1 MFFDALAPSSA
12 LQLIRFTD
20 VDAFRPAE
28 SLEDARSIPLD
39 VANFA
44 AARAVV
50 NLPACRIIVARSFA
64 RILDTAYRAPGGMV
78 ILPMSD
84 DLRASSSGMDLDSR
98 FFIALRGNH
107 DCHFVEPQ
115 INHHALIMFS
125 PTLRDRGWFD
135 RADALWVRIADP
147 VAHLYARQ
155 LVQDILRTASI
166 APRMFATTEA
176 AAHLQ
181 EGLLLAFD
189 DLFRTNPLSE
199 RSAANAGARS
209 ARLVQRIDDY
219 VAAYPTAPIYTA
231 DLAGEFGVSIR
242 TLGGAVAKVRGMSLH
257 QYIRLK
263 RLWAT
268 RTQLLRSGGA
278 SVASCARAQGFHHL
292 GEFAAAYRATFHEAP
307 SDTLA
312 RARSHTVA
320 PEQVLMNHVASAGQF

>member
-12 LQLIRFTD
+12 LQLTRFTD
-20 VDAFRPAE
+20 VDAYRPAE

-39 VANFA
+39 VANFE

-50 NLPACRIIVARSFA
+50 NLPACRIIVARSFV
-64 RILDTAYRAPGGMV
+64 RILDSAYRAPGGMV
-78 ILPMSD
+78 ILPMTD
-84 DLRASSSGMDLDSR
+84 DLRASSSGLDIDSR
-98 FFIALRGNH
+98 FFISMRGSH
-107 DCHFVEPQ
+107 HCHFVEPK

-135 RADALWVRIADP
+135 RADTLRVRIADP
-147 VAHLYARQ
+147 ASHLYARQ
-155 LVQDILRTASI
+155 LVQDILRTASVD
-166 APRMFATTEA
+166 PHMFETKEV

-181 EGLLLAFD
+181 EGLLLALD
-189 DLFRTNPLSE
+189 DLFQIDPLSE
-199 RSAANAGARS
+199 RSSPGAGTRS
-209 ARLVQRIDDY
+209 ARLVQQIDDY
-219 VAAYPTAPIYTA
+219 VTAYPTAPIYTA
-231 DLAGEFGVSIR
+231 DLAGEFGVSVR
-242 TLGGAVAKVRGMSLH
+242 TLGGAVSKVRGMSLH

-278 SVASCARAQGFHHL
+278 SVATCARAQGFHHL

-312 RARSHTVA
+312 RARQTGHPS
-320 PEQVLMNHVASAGQF
+320 L

>member
-12 LQLIRFTD
+12 LQLTRFTD

-44 AARAVV
+44 AVRAVV
-50 NLPACRIIVARSFA
+50 NLPACRIIVTKSFA

-84 DLRASSSGMDLDSR
+84 DLRASSSGVDLDSR
-98 FFIALRGNH
+98 FFMGLRGNH

-115 INHHALIMFS
+115 INHHAVIMFS
-125 PTLRDRGWFD
+125 PALRDRGWFD
-135 RADALWVRIADP
+135 RADALRVRIANP
-147 VAHLYARQ
+147 AAHLYARQ
-155 LVQDILRTASI
+155 LVLDVLRTASVE
-166 APRMFATTEA
+166 PHMFETTEA
-176 AAHLQ
+176 ASHLQ
-181 EGLLLAFD
+181 EGLLLACD
-189 DLFRTNPLSE
+189 DLFRINPLSE
-199 RSAANAGARS
+199 RCIPNAGARS
-209 ARLVQRIDDY
+209 ARLVQQIDDY

-231 DLAGEFGVSIR
+231 DLAGELGVSIR

-312 RARSHTVA
+312 RARQTS
-320 PEQVLMNHVASAGQF
+320 LSAS

>member
-12 LQLIRFTD
+12 LQLTRFTD

-28 SLEDARSIPLD
+28 ALEDSRSIPLD

-44 AARAVV
+44 AARAIV

-64 RILDTAYRAPGGMV
+64 RILETTYRAPGGMV

-84 DLRASSSGMDLDSR
+84 DLRASSSGMDIDSR
-98 FFIALRGNH
+98 FFIGLRGNH
-107 DCHFVEPQ
+107 NCHFVEPQ

-125 PTLRDRGWFD
+125 PTLGDRGWFD
-135 RADALWVRIADP
+135 RADALWVRIADRS
-147 VAHLYARQ
+147 ALLHARQ
-155 LVQDILRTASI
+155 LVQDILRTASVQ
-166 APRMFATTEA
+166 PQMFETTEV

-189 DLFRTNPLSE
+189 DLFRMNPLSD
-199 RSAANAGARS
+199 RSTPRAGVRS
-209 ARLVQRIDDY
+209 ARLVQQIDEY
-219 VAAYPTAPIYTA
+219 VRAYPTAPIYTA
-231 DLAGEFGVSIR
+231 DLADQFGVSIR

-292 GEFAAAYRATFHEAP
+292 GEFAAAYRATFHETP

-312 RARSHTVA
+312 RARQTRL
-320 PEQVLMNHVASAGQF
+320 QAS

>member
-12 LQLIRFTD
+12 LQLIRFAD

-28 SLEDARSIPLD
+28 SLEDSRSIPLD

-44 AARAVV
+44 AARAIV

-64 RILDTAYRAPGGMV
+64 RILDTVYRAPGGMV
-78 ILPMSD
+78 ILPMTD
-84 DLRASSSGMDLDSR
+84 DLRGSSSGMDLDSR

-107 DCHFVEPQ
+107 HCHFVEPQ

-125 PTLRDRGWFD
+125 PALKERGWFD
-135 RADALWVRIADP
+135 RADTLLVRMADP
-147 VAHLYARQ
+147 AALLYARQ
-155 LVQDILRTASI
+155 LVLDILRTASVE
-166 APRMFATTEA
+166 PHMFENSEV

-189 DLFRTNPLSE
+189 DLFRISPLSN
-199 RSAANAGARS
+199 RSTAGAGARS
-209 ARLVQRIDDY
+209 AKLVQQIDDY
-219 VAAYPTAPIYTA
+219 IAAYPTAPIYTA
-231 DLAGEFGVSIR
+231 NLADEFGVSVR
-242 TLGGAVAKVRGMSLH
+242 TLGGAVTKVRGMSLH

-268 RTQLLRSGGA
+268 RARLLKGGGA
-278 SVASCARAQGFHHL
+278 TIAACARAQGFHHL
-292 GEFAAAYRATFHEAP
+292 GEFAAAYRATFHETP

-312 RARSHTVA
+312 RVRQTGL
-320 PEQVLMNHVASAGQF
+320 PAS

>member
-1 MFFDALAPSSA
+1 MFFDALASSSA
-12 LQLIRFTD
+12 LQLTRFTD

-28 SLEDARSIPLD
+28 ALEDSRSIPLD

-44 AARAVV
+44 AARAIV

-64 RILDTAYRAPGGMV
+64 RILDSAYRAPGGMV
-78 ILPMSD
+78 ILPMTD
-84 DLRASSSGMDLDSR
+84 DLRATSSGMDLDSR

-107 DCHFVEPQ
+107 HCHFVEPQ

-147 VAHLYARQ
+147 TVHRCARQ
-155 LVQDILRTASI
+155 LVEHILRTASVQ
-166 APRMFATTEA
+166 PRMFETTEV

-189 DLFRTNPLSE
+189 DLFRMNPLSD
-199 RSAANAGARS
+199 RSAPSASARS
-209 ARLVQRIDDY
+209 SRLVQQIDDY
-219 VAAYPTAPIYTA
+219 VRAYPTAPIYTA
-231 DLAGEFGVSIR
+231 DLADEFGVSIR

-268 RTQLLRSGGA
+268 RMQLLRSGGT

-292 GEFAAAYRATFHEAP
+292 GEFAAAYRAAFHEAP

-312 RARSHTVA
+312 RAR
-320 PEQVLMNHVASAGQF
+320 QGGLSAN

>member
-12 LQLIRFTD
+12 LQLTRFTD
-20 VDAFRPAE
+20 IDAFRPAE
-28 SLEDARSIPLD
+28 SLEDSRSIPLD

-44 AARAVV
+44 AARAIV
-50 NLPACRIIVARSFA
+50 NLPACRIFVARSFA
-64 RILDTAYRAPGGMV
+64 RILETTYRAPGGMV

-84 DLRASSSGMDLDSR
+84 DLCARSSGVEFDSR
-98 FFIALRGNH
+98 FFVALRGIH
-107 DCHFVEPQ
+107 HCHFVEPKV
-115 INHHALIMFS
+115 NHHALIMFS
-125 PTLRDRGWFD
+125 PALRDRGWFD

-147 VAHLYARQ
+147 AAHLYARQ
-155 LVQDILRTASI
+155 LVQDILRTASVQ
-166 APRMFATTEA
+166 PHMFETTEV

-189 DLFRTNPLSE
+189 DLFRRIPLAECGVPS
-199 RSAANAGARS
+199 AGARS
-209 ARLVQRIDDY
+209 ARLVQQIDDY
-219 VAAYPTAPIYTA
+219 VRAYPTAPIYTA
-231 DLAGEFGVSIR
+231 DLADEFGVSIR

-312 RARSHTVA
+312 RAR
-320 PEQVLMNHVASAGQF
+320 QAGFPTNLA

>member
-12 LQLIRFTD
+12 LQLIRFAD

-28 SLEDARSIPLD
+28 SMEDARSIPLD

-64 RILDTAYRAPGGMV
+64 RILDTVYRAPGGMV
-78 ILPMSD
+78 ILPMTD
-84 DLRASSSGMDLDSR
+84 DLRATSSGMDLDSR

-107 DCHFVEPQ
+107 HCHFVEPQ

-125 PTLRDRGWFD
+125 PALRDRGWFD
-135 RADALWVRIADP
+135 RPDTLWVRIADP
-147 VAHLYARQ
+147 AAHLYVRQ
-155 LVQDILRTASI
+155 LVLDILRTASVE
-166 APRMFATTEA
+166 PHRFETTEV

-189 DLFRTNPLSE
+189 ELFQLNPLSD
-199 RSAANAGARS
+199 RSAPSASARS
-209 ARLVQRIDDY
+209 ARLVQQIDDY
-219 VAAYPTAPIYTA
+219 IAAYPTAPIYTA
-231 DLAGEFGVSIR
+231 NLADEFGVSIR
-242 TLGGAVAKVRGMSLH
+242 TLGGAVTKVRGMSLH

-268 RTQLLRSGGA
+268 RARLLKGGGA
-278 SVASCARAQGFHHL
+278 TVAACARAQGFHHL
-292 GEFAAAYRATFHEAP
+292 GEFAAAYRGTFHEAP

-312 RARSHTVA
+312 RARQTSL
-320 PEQVLMNHVASAGQF
+320 PES

>member
-12 LQLIRFTD
+12 LQLTRFTD

-39 VANFA
+39 IANFA
-44 AARAVV
+44 AARAIV

-84 DLRASSSGMDLDSR
+84 DLRASSSGVDLDSR

-115 INHHALIMFS
+115 INHHALIIFS
-125 PTLRDRGWFD
+125 PALRDRGWFD

-147 VAHLYARQ
+147 AAHLYARQ
-155 LVQDILRTASI
+155 LVLDILRTASVE
-166 APRMFATTEA
+166 PHMFETTEA
-176 AAHLQ
+176 ASHLQ

-199 RSAANAGARS
+199 RSAPNAGARS
-209 ARLVQRIDDY
+209 ARLVQQIDDY

-231 DLAGEFGVSIR
+231 DLAREFGVSIR

-268 RTQLLRSGGA
+268 RTQLLRSRGA

-312 RARSHTVA
+312 RARQTG
-320 PEQVLMNHVASAGQF
+320 LSAN

>member
-1 MFFDALAPSSA
+1 MLDSLAPSSA
-12 LQLIRFTD
+12 LQLIRFAD

-39 VANFA
+39 VTNFA

-98 FFIALRGNH
+98 FFAALRGNH

-115 INHHALIMFS
+115 TNHHALIIFS

-135 RADALWVRIADP
+135 RADALWARVADP
-147 VAHLYARQ
+147 AAHLHARQ
-155 LVQDILRTASI
+155 LVLDILRTASV
-166 APRMFATTEA
+166 APHMFEMTEV

-189 DLFRTNPLSE
+189 DLFRIDPLSDH
-199 RSAANAGARS
+199 SAPVAGARS
-209 ARLVQRIDDY
+209 AKLVQRIDDY
-219 VAAYPTAPIYTA
+219 VTTYPTAPIYTA
-231 DLAGEFGVSIR
+231 NLADEFGVSIR
-242 TLGGAVAKVRGMSLH
+242 TLSGAVTKVRGMSLH

-263 RLWAT
+263 RLWAA
-268 RTQLLRSGGA
+268 RARLLKGGGA
-278 SVASCARAQGFHHL
+278 TVATCARAQGFHHL

-312 RARSHTVA
+312 RGRRPQLPAV
-320 PEQVLMNHVASAGQF
+320 

>member
-1 MFFDALAPSSA
+1 MLDSLAPSSS
-12 LQLIRFTD
+12 LQLIRFAD

-64 RILDTAYRAPGGMV
+64 RILDTVYRAPGGMV
-78 ILPMSD
+78 ILPMTD
-84 DLRASSSGMDLDSR
+84 DLRASSSGMFLDSR
-98 FFIALRGNH
+98 FFVALRGNH

-115 INHHALIMFS
+115 TNHHALIIFS
-125 PTLRDRGWFD
+125 PALRDRGWFD
-135 RADALWVRIADP
+135 RADALWARVADRA
-147 VAHLYARQ
+147 AHLHPRQ
-155 LVQDILRTASI
+155 LVLDILRTASVD
-166 APRMFATTEA
+166 PHMFETREV

-189 DLFRTNPLSE
+189 DLFQKDPLLDH
-199 RSAANAGARS
+199 SAPLAGARS
-209 ARLVQRIDDY
+209 ARLVQQIDDY
-219 VAAYPTAPIYTA
+219 VAAHPTAPVYTA
-231 DLAGEFGVSIR
+231 DLADEIGVSIR
-242 TLGGAVAKVRGMSLH
+242 TLSSAVTKVRGMSLH

-268 RTQLLRSGGA
+268 RAQLLRSGGA
-278 SVASCARAQGFHHL
+278 SVATCARAQGFHHL

-312 RARSHTVA
+312 RGRHTI
-320 PEQVLMNHVASAGQF
+320 LRAS

>member
-12 LQLIRFTD
+12 LQLTRFTD
-20 VDAFRPAE
+20 VDSFRPAE

-44 AARAVV
+44 AARAIV

-64 RILDTAYRAPGGMV
+64 RILDTTYRAPGGMV

-147 VAHLYARQ
+147 AAHLYARQ
-155 LVQDILRTASI
+155 LVQDILRTASV
-166 APRMFATTEA
+166 APHMFEATEA

-199 RSAANAGARS
+199 RGAPNAGART

-219 VAAYPTAPIYTA
+219 VAAYPTTPIYTA
-231 DLAGEFGVSIR
+231 DLAGELGVSIR

-312 RARSHTVA
+312 RARQTGLPA
-320 PEQVLMNHVASAGQF
+320 PMV